1 MSFEVLL
8 IVVLVIG
15 FVGLAIFLKSLINS
29 QAEKNKPSEEMLRVM
44 TILQEG
50 SKQDRKMLLDSLWKN
65 SQSLNERLDNAAR
78 VIGSVQKQIGEM
90 SEIGRGM
97 KEIHAFL
104 HSPKLR
110 GNIGEQVLK
119 ELLSQLLPQQSFKL
133 QHRFKS
139 GAIVDAAILTQ
150 SGIIPIDSKFPMEN
164 FRGMIKAE
172 LKTDQESYQRL
183 FVADVKRHIKTISEK
198 YILNDEGT
206 IDYALMY
213 IPTEAVYYEIVNDT
227 ELYEASTRARVLPV
241 SPTTFYAFLKAILMS
256 FEGQKIEKQ
265 AQEILRAFRSVQK
278 DYEKL
283 GDNLSLLTKHVT
295 NAYNTTTAVFSQFT
309 LLGQKID
316 TANKLDKPK
325 QLEIEED
332 QSI

>member
-1 MSFEVLL
+1 MPFEVLL
-8 IVVLVIG
+8 ILILIAG
-15 FVGLAIFLKSLINS
+15 FVGLAIFLRSLINS
-29 QAEKNKPSEEMLRVM
+29 QAEKNKPSDEMLRVM

-50 SKQDRKMLLDSLWKN
+50 SKQDRKMLLDSLSKN

-119 ELLSQLLPQQSFKL
+119 ELLTQLLPHQSFKL

-139 GAIVDAAILTQ
+139 GAIVDAAIMTQ

-164 FRGMIKAE
+164 FRAMIKAE
-172 LKTDQESYQRL
+172 LKTDRDSYQRL
-183 FVADVKRHIKTISEK
+183 FVSDVKKHIKTISEK

-278 DYEKL
+278 DHEKL
-283 GDNLSLLTKHVT
+283 GENITLLTKHIT
-295 NAYNTTTAVFSQFT
+295 NAHNTSATVLSQFT
-309 LLGQKID
+309 MLGQKIEG
-316 TANKLDKPK
+316 ANRLDISK
-325 QLEIEED
+325 QLEIEN
-332 QSI
+332 